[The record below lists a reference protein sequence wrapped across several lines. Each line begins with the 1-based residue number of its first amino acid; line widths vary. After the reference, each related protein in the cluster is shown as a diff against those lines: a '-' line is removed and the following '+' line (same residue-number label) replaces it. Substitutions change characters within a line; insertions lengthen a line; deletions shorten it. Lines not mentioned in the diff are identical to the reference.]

1 MKNIMK
7 TTNSIMEK
15 NININNMETT
25 NNTNNTNNMETTNN
39 MERKFNF
46 IINTFAAYAT
56 VNGDETKV
64 SIEGTEYSENNN
76 EYRGEVKMLTPID
89 PYNGN
94 IDINEIVVSTAKF
107 INKNRSYIT
116 IGVNG
121 KKIRELRD
129 RRPSHTN
136 PYILVWY
143 QITGDNQITISDM
156 PDFYNNNNNY
166 TPIGFYEPTTKAKER
181 REIYQSIISQ
191 FKICENILDPVTLM
205 DIDPIKLT
213 ELCGFI
219 NTKNITD
226 IKSAFGK
233 PIYLI
238 CDRNDRPQ
246 CYTSLPIEGLICKE
260 INLKQFVNIVQ
271 NKYKCINSSLI
282 NNLIEAL
289 SLQRYKASKWDSELV
304 IVGNRCSLIY
314 EDYNLL
320 VQKVKEDK
328 INQLLD
334 AKYAAER
341 RYYETIIQLN
351 GNLSILIWELMKEKC
366 HLIHSNQISN
376 TLGYELFE
384 KKEEVNDE
392 IVL

>member
-1 MKNIMK
+1 MKNI
-7 TTNSIMEK
+7 
-15 NININNMETT
+15 
-25 NNTNNTNNMETTNN
+25 METTNN
-39 MERKFNF
+39 MNINKTNNDIMETMENTNKTMETMEKKFNF

-76 EYRGEVKMLTPID
+76 EYRGEMKILTPID
-89 PYNGN
+89 PYNRN

-107 INKNRSYIT
+107 IDKHRSYIT

-136 PYILVWY
+136 PYVLVWY
-143 QITGDNQITISDM
+143 NTGNNDISISNS
-156 PDFYNNNNNY
+156 PDFYNNN

-181 REIYQSIISQ
+181 REICNSIISQ

-213 ELCGFI
+213 GLCGFI
-219 NTKNITD
+219 NTKD
-226 IKSAFGK
+226 ISDLKSAFGK

-384 KKEEVNDE
+384 KKKEVNDE